1 MMAPSVAASSVSSP
15 AMDAGLGSYAKQL
28 TLTLSRLAPAA
39 VPTSSARPYP
49 MNAAGKGGLRDRRQ
63 RLKPDTHA
71 KISRGTMIYNIAVSA
86 MRWIQ
91 IAASPPPDTP
101 VQRNALTPL
110 TDGNPIPESIAPGP
124 YNTVSRACTDF
135 GLRNVLSQPAS

>member
-1 MMAPSVAASSVSSP
+1 MIVPSVAVSSVCNP
-15 AMDAGLGSYAKQL
+15 ARDAGLGSYAKQI
-28 TLTLSRLAPAA
+28 TLALSRIAPPAEPA
-39 VPTSSARPYP
+39 STARPYP

-63 RLKPDTHA
+63 RLRPDTHA

-91 IAASPPPDTP
+91 LAASPPPDAP
-101 VQRNALTPL
+101 VQRNDLRSL
-110 TDGNPIPESIAPGP
+110 IDGNPIPESIAPGP
-124 YNTVSRACTDF
+124 YNTTSRACTEF

>member
-1 MMAPSVAASSVSSP
+1 
-15 AMDAGLGSYAKQL
+15 
-28 TLTLSRLAPAA
+28 
-39 VPTSSARPYP
+39 

-71 KISRGTMIYNIAVSA
+71 RTSLGTMIYNIAVSA

-91 IAASPPPDTP
+91 LAASPPPDTL

-110 TDGNPIPESIAPGP
+110 IDGKPILESIAAGP
-124 YNTVSRACTDF
+124 YNTASRACTDL